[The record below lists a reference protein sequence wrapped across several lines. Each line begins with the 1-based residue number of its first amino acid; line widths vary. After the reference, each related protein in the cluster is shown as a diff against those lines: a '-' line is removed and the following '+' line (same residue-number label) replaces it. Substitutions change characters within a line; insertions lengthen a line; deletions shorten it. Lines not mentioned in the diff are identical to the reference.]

1 MRHAV
6 AGEPHHSCSCLKSTP
21 YTKHRS
27 SRDGVLMG
35 MPARRPDIHSLAWS
49 PHGGAENTGP
59 ILWANQINILY
70 SLSFYISIYTHTH
83 LKETLKDI
91 YIFFFFCIPTPAG
104 QYEVFC
110 TWSTGNASSPFAL
123 CVFLSCSRSLPHK
136 RPQLKCTCQVKA
148 VSALDSIT
156 MNNYQKDRRERERA
170 LNNTD
175 NIIDRGVV

>member
-91 YIFFFFCIPTPAG
+91 YIYFFF
-104 QYEVFC
+104 V
-110 TWSTGNASSPFAL
+110 S
-123 CVFLSCSRSLPHK
+123 
-136 RPQLKCTCQVKA
+136 RPQLVNMKFSAHGQCFQSFCSLRLSLLLS
-148 VSALDSIT
+148 VSAS
-156 MNNYQKDRRERERA
+156 
-170 LNNTD
+170 
-175 NIIDRGVV
+175 